1 MLDSFVPSSNALLLI
16 YLTIGFLNEAPRALI
31 AKTKNNQSQGH
42 EATLLNALHSRLMS
56 RSRGVHCDNIRK
68 QRAGK
73 YRVIYIHKRK
83 NLEFS

>member
-1 MLDSFVPSSNALLLI
+1 MHMPTLEFFGWGTCLI
-16 YLTIGFLNEAPRALI
+16 LVN
-31 AKTKNNQSQGH
+31 KTKLCTYGFEGDAH
-42 EATLLNALHSRLMS
+42 ALP
-56 RSRGVHCDNIRK
+56 RGVHYDNIRK